1 MTIPILFIRV
11 CGHIATVN
19 SKALEIVNRLVNVKE
34 YESQIDNETSILSE
48 AAVKLC
54 YNVMTEPSLEEIK
67 DLIKYVLKDLSSCG
81 ITSAQ
86 SDDFLS
92 LPGRNVERIM
102 QAYREL
108 DKAGELTV
116 KIREQP
122 SFISYD
128 DVKRDN

>member
-67 DLIKYVLKDLSSCG
+67 DVIKYVLKDLSSCG